1 MVHLSDIK
9 VVVTKGFQR
18 LRGYVMNY
26 DETFKPVAHM
36 TIVHTLIVVAA
47 SSSWT
52 FGISQMDVK
61 MIFFMVFCMKFI
73 CIHL

>member
-9 VVVTKGFQR
+9 VVMTKGFQQTQG
-18 LRGYVMNY
+18 LCY

-61 MIFFMVFCMKFI
+61 MIFFMVFA
-73 CIHL
+73 